1 MSIYGTSVTKLIE
14 QFEKLPSIGHKSAQR
29 LAFYILN
36 RPQEEV
42 EEFAKALVEG
52 RRSIKLCSVCQ
63 NMSDKDVCDICSN
76 RSREKDKIC
85 VVQDPRDVMAMER
98 SREFKGYYHVLHGVI
113 SPING
118 VGPDDLKIK
127 ELLARIDGNITE
139 VIVATNPNVEG
150 EATAMYISR
159 LLRPLGVKVSRIA
172 HGLPVGGE
180 LEYADDVTLARALQN
195 RREI

>member
-1 MSIYGTSVTKLIE
+1 MSIYGASVTKLIE

>member
-1 MSIYGTSVTKLIE
+1 MSIYGSSVTKLIE

-42 EEFAKALVEG
+42 EEFARALVEG
-52 RRSIKLCSVCQ
+52 RKSLKLCSVCQ

-76 RSREKDKIC
+76 QSREKDKIC

-127 ELLARIDGNITE
+127 ELLARIDDSITE

>member
-1 MSIYGTSVTKLIE
+1 MGIYGASVTKLIE

-29 LAFYILN
+29 LAFHILN
-36 RPQEEV
+36 RPEEEV
-42 EEFAKALVEG
+42 EEFARVLIES
-52 RRSIKLCSVCQ
+52 RQSLRLCCKCQ
-63 NMSDKDVCDICSN
+63 NMSDKEICDICAN
-76 RSREKDKIC
+76 PSREQDKIC

-118 VGPDDLKIK
+118 IGPDDLKIK
-127 ELLARIDGNITE
+127 ELIARITPEITE
-139 VIVATNPNVEG
+139 IIVATNPTVEG

-159 LLRPLGVKVSRIA
+159 LLKPFGVKVSRIA

>member
-1 MSIYGTSVTKLIE
+1 MGIYGASVTKLIE

-36 RPQEEV
+36 RPEAEV
-42 EEFAKALVEG
+42 EEFAKALLES
-52 RRSIKLCSVCQ
+52 RRSIKLCTKCQ
-63 NMSDKDVCDICSN
+63 NMSDKDICDICSN
-76 RSREKDKIC
+76 LSREQDKIC

-98 SREFKGYYHVLHGVI
+98 AREFKGYYHVLHGVI

-118 VGPDDLKIK
+118 IGPDDLKIK
-127 ELLARIDGNITE
+127 ELLARITPDITE
-139 VIVATNPNVEG
+139 VIVATNPTVEG

>member
-1 MSIYGTSVTKLIE
+1 MGIYGASVTKLIE

-36 RPQEEV
+36 RPEADV
-42 EEFAKALVEG
+42 EEFARVLIES
-52 RRSIKLCSVCQ
+52 RRSLKLCSKCQ
-63 NMSDKDVCDICSN
+63 NMSDKEVCDICSN
-76 RSREKDKIC
+76 PSREQDKIC

-98 SREFKGYYHVLHGVI
+98 AREFKGYYHVLHGVI

-118 VGPDDLKIK
+118 IGPDDLKIK
-127 ELLARIDGNITE
+127 ELLERITPDITE